1 MCLLLIGLS
10 CRGRKI
16 ALLILSLVFYTM
28 LSDGRLNFFMVIF
41 YIGMLCLLDILP
53 SFNTL
58 ALQNSSTKF
67 DTRPIRTFL
76 LALSLTFF
84 ISMVSILTALELINT
99 KGGLRHIDLF
109 FYPDIYSVSAYEFQR
124 LWKETVGW
132 RRQAGFM
139 TIVIPQKVFLELIR
153 LFSPG

>member
-1 MCLLLIGLS
+1 
-10 CRGRKI
+10 
-16 ALLILSLVFYTM
+16 
-28 LSDGRLNFFMVIF
+28 MVIF

-76 LALSLTFF
+76 LALALTFF

-109 FYPDIYSVSAYEFQR
+109 FYPDI
-124 LWKETVGW
+124 
-132 RRQAGFM
+132 
-139 TIVIPQKVFLELIR
+139 
-153 LFSPG
+153 

>member
-1 MCLLLIGLS
+1 
-10 CRGRKI
+10 
-16 ALLILSLVFYTM
+16 M

-76 LALSLTFF
+76 LALALTFF

-139 TIVIPQKVFLELIR
+139 TIVIPQKVADKT
-153 LFSPG
+153 LFSWLKFVSFDDPRTSNLSSLSEPKYP

>member
-28 LSDGRLNFFMVIF
+28 LSDGRLNFFMGIF

-53 SFNTL
+53 PFNTL

-76 LALSLTFF
+76 LALALTFF

-139 TIVIPQKVFLELIR
+139 TIVIPQKVF
-153 LFSPG
+153 FVSS

>member
-28 LSDGRLNFFMVIF
+28 LCDGRLNFFMVIF

-67 DTRPIRTFL
+67 DTRPIKTFL
-76 LALSLTFF
+76 LALALTFF

-109 FYPDIYSVSAYEFQR
+109 FTLTHIVSR
-124 LWKETVGW
+124 LMNSSGFGKRPLVGED
-132 RRQAGFM
+132 RRD
-139 TIVIPQKVFLELIR
+139 L
-153 LFSPG
+153 